1 MRPDSPNGWG
11 FARSMTIFHDEITQP
26 PVRRSR
32 AAGAALRR
40 GTRGRVPLLLL
51 AAALCLLPQAGFA
64 RVDGDTIVLGA
75 AVSLTGKYTTAG
87 NHTRK
92 GYDLAVKVI
101 NERGGVRVGERS
113 YRMEVLYYDDE
124 STPARGAQLA
134 ERLIRQD
141 GVQFMLGPYS
151 SGLTKA
157 IAPVT
162 ERYRVPMV
170 EGNGASRELFNKG
183 YRYLFAVL
191 STSEQYLQEAIN
203 LAAERA
209 RADGRDPTSLTI
221 AVATENDPFSQ
232 DVRDGVIDD
241 AARHGMRVVIDDKL
255 PRDLNDMTATLLKVK
270 ALRPDLLLVSG
281 HTKGAALLVRQ
292 ADELRASAPM
302 VAISHCESAEVT
314 DVERFGNAAEG
325 ILCTGQWAPTLTYRD
340 DVFGSA
346 ADYAALFEQEY
357 GYVPPYQAAESTAA
371 VMVWADALQRAGS
384 FDAEAVREALAAT
397 DLRTFYGNIRFDATG
412 KNIAKPM
419 VLSQIQDGEYRVVAP
434 TAWASHELRFPRP
447 GPTGSAA
454 AAAAAGRSGSRLPR
468 FGPLTVQLLLD
479 GLLVGAIFALA
490 AYGMALVWGVMNI
503 INVSQGELVIL
514 GGFLTWWLTT
524 LGIHPLF
531 GIPVAGAVLFAF
543 GWLLY
548 RTVVYRL
555 VDRDLFVSLL
565 ATFGLSILL
574 QQLMNQVFG
583 ADIRNA
589 NAELG
594 STYLLGDGVVLANIK
609 LVAFAVALAA
619 AAGLLLVLRRSRAG
633 RAIRATAQ
641 NARAARLM
649 GVRTDRVYALAF
661 ALNAAVCGIAGA
673 LVAMVWVVH
682 PFIGITYTVRSFV
695 IVVVAGL
702 GNIAP
707 VVVSGAVLG
716 DAENITGFLLGAEF
730 QTAFVFLLLV
740 AILVL
745 RSYLLARR
753 RQVLK

>member
-1 MRPDSPNGWG
+1 MYSERSVSRPVS
-11 FARSMTIFHDEITQP
+11 ALL
-26 PVRRSR
+26 
-32 AAGAALRR
+32 GAALLLLPAL
-40 GTRGRVPLLLL
+40 GFGRVNE
-51 AAALCLLPQAGFA
+51 
-64 RVDGDTIVLGA
+64 DTIVLGA

-92 GYDLAVKVI
+92 GYDLAVKMI
-101 NERGGVRVGERS
+101 NQRGGVRVAGKD
-113 YRMEVLYYDDE
+113 YRLEVLYYDDE

-141 GVQFMLGPYS
+141 GVRFMLGPYS
-151 SGLTKA
+151 SGLTQA

-162 ERYRVPMV
+162 ERYQVPMV
-170 EGNGASRELFNKG
+170 EGNGASRQLFNKG

-209 RADGRDPTSLTI
+209 QAAGRDPASLKV

-232 DVRDGVIDD
+232 DVRDGVVDD
-241 AARHGMRVVIDDKL
+241 AARHGMEVVIDDKL
-255 PRDLNDMTATLLKVK
+255 PRDLNDMTTTLLKVK
-270 ALRPDLLLVSG
+270 ALRPDVLLVSG
-281 HTKGAALLVRQ
+281 HSKGAALLVRQ
-292 ADELRASAPM
+292 AAELRATAPI

-314 DVERFGNAAEG
+314 DAARFGDAAEG
-325 ILCTGQWAPTLTYRD
+325 ILCTGQWAPTLSYRD
-340 DVFGSA
+340 DLFGSA
-346 ADYAALFEQEY
+346 ADYATLFEREY
-357 GYVPPYQAAESTAA
+357 GYIPPYQAAESTAA

-384 FDAEAVREALAAT
+384 FETEAVREALAAT
-397 DLRTFYGNIRFDATG
+397 DMQTFYGNIRFDATG

-434 TAWASHELRFPRP
+434 TAWASHELRFPHP
-447 GPTGSAA
+447 SHGGAA
-454 AAAAAGRSGSRLPR
+454 ATATEQGAPRLLR

-524 LGIHPLF
+524 FDIHPLF
-531 GIPVAGAVLFAF
+531 GIPVSGAVLFAF

-548 RTVVYRL
+548 RSVVYRL

-594 STYLLGDGVVLANIK
+594 ATYLLGGGVVLANIK

-619 AAGLLLVLRRSRAG
+619 AAALLLFLRHSRVG
-633 RAIRATAQ
+633 RAIRATSQ

-661 ALNAAVCGIAGA
+661 ALNAAACGIAGA

-707 VVVSGAVLG
+707 VVVSGAALG
-716 DAENITGFLLGAEF
+716 DAENLTGFLLGAEF

-740 AILVL
+740 VILLL
-745 RSYLLARR
+745 RSYLLSRR
-753 RQVLK
+753 RQVLR

>member
-1 MRPDSPNGWG
+1 MHSD
-11 FARSMTIFHDEITQP
+11 RSAPRKLT
-26 PVRRSR
+26 
-32 AAGAALRR
+32 A
-40 GTRGRVPLLLL
+40 LL
-51 AAALCLLPQAGFA
+51 AAVLLVLPAVGFA
-64 RVDGDTIVLGA
+64 RVTGDTIVLGA
-75 AVSLTGKYTTAG
+75 AVSLTGRYTTAG

-92 GYDLAVKVI
+92 GYDLAVKMI
-101 NERGGVRVGERS
+101 NERGGVRVAGKA
-113 YRMEVLYYDDE
+113 YRLEILYYDDE

-141 GVQFMLGPYS
+141 GVRYMLGPYS
-151 SGLTKA
+151 SGLTQA

-162 ERYRVPMV
+162 ERYHVPMV

-203 LAAERA
+203 LAAELA
-209 RADGRDPTSLTI
+209 QAEGRDPASLKI

-232 DVRDGVIDD
+232 DVRDGVLDD
-241 AARHGMRVVIDDKL
+241 ATRYGMQVVIDDKL
-255 PRDLNDMTATLLKVK
+255 PRDLNDMTTTLLKVK

-281 HTKGAALLVRQ
+281 HSKGAALLVRQ
-292 ADELRASAPM
+292 AAELRASAPM

-314 DVERFGNAAEG
+314 DRARFGDTAEG
-325 ILCTGQWAPTLTYRD
+325 ILCTAQWAPTLTYRD
-340 DVFGSA
+340 DLFGSA
-346 ADYAALFEQEY
+346 GDYAALFEREY
-357 GYVPPYQAAESTAA
+357 GYIPPYQAAESSAA

-384 FDAEAVREALAAT
+384 FDTDAVREALAAT
-397 DLRTFYGNIRFDATG
+397 DMQTFYGNIRFDATG
-412 KNIAKPM
+412 KNVAKPM

-434 TAWASHELRFPRP
+434 TAWASHELRFPLP
-447 GPTGSAA
+447 VSAVGSATA
-454 AAAAAGRSGSRLPR
+454 SEPAGPRLLR
-468 FGPLTVQLLLD
+468 FGPLSVQLLLD

-524 LGIHPLF
+524 FDIHPLF
-531 GIPVAGAVLFAF
+531 GIPISGAVLFAF

-548 RTVVYRL
+548 RTVVHRL

-583 ADIRNA
+583 ADLRSA

-594 STYLLGDGVVLANIK
+594 ATYLLGDGVVLAHSK

-619 AAGLLLVLRRSRAG
+619 AAGLLLFLRRSRAG
-633 RAIRATAQ
+633 RAIRATSQ

-707 VVVSGAVLG
+707 VMVSGAALG
-716 DAENITGFLLGAEF
+716 DAENLTGFLLGAEY

-740 AILVL
+740 VILLL
-745 RSYLLARR
+745 RSYLLSRR
-753 RQVLK
+753 RQVLR

>member
-1 MRPDSPNGWG
+1 MHSD
-11 FARSMTIFHDEITQP
+11 RSAPRKLT
-26 PVRRSR
+26 
-32 AAGAALRR
+32 A
-40 GTRGRVPLLLL
+40 LL
-51 AAALCLLPQAGFA
+51 AAVLLVLPAVGFA
-64 RVDGDTIVLGA
+64 RVTGDTIVLGA
-75 AVSLTGKYTTAG
+75 AVSLTGRYTTAG

-92 GYDLAVKVI
+92 GYDLAVKMI
-101 NERGGVRVGERS
+101 NERGGVRVAGKD
-113 YRMEVLYYDDE
+113 YRLEILYYDDE

-141 GVQFMLGPYS
+141 GVRYMLGPYS
-151 SGLTKA
+151 SGLTQA

-162 ERYRVPMV
+162 ERYHVPMV

-203 LAAERA
+203 LAAELA
-209 RADGRDPTSLTI
+209 QAEGRDPASLKI

-232 DVRDGVIDD
+232 DVRDGVLDD
-241 AARHGMRVVIDDKL
+241 ATRYGMQVVIDDKL
-255 PRDLNDMTATLLKVK
+255 PRDLNDMTTTLLKVK

-281 HTKGAALLVRQ
+281 HSKGAALLVRQ
-292 ADELRASAPM
+292 AAELRASAPM

-314 DVERFGNAAEG
+314 DRARFGDTAEG
-325 ILCTGQWAPTLTYRD
+325 ILCTAQWAPTLTYRD
-340 DVFGSA
+340 DLFGSA
-346 ADYAALFEQEY
+346 GDYAALFEREY
-357 GYVPPYQAAESTAA
+357 GYIPPYQAAESSAA

-384 FDAEAVREALAAT
+384 FDTDAVREALAAT
-397 DLRTFYGNIRFDATG
+397 DMQTFYGNIRFDATG
-412 KNIAKPM
+412 KNVAKPM

-434 TAWASHELRFPRP
+434 TAWASHELRFPLP
-447 GPTGSAA
+447 VSAVGSATA
-454 AAAAAGRSGSRLPR
+454 SEPAGPRLLR
-468 FGPLTVQLLLD
+468 FGPLSVQLLLD

-524 LGIHPLF
+524 FDIHPLF
-531 GIPVAGAVLFAF
+531 GIPISGAVLFAF

-548 RTVVYRL
+548 RTVVHRL

-583 ADIRNA
+583 ADLRSA

-594 STYLLGDGVVLANIK
+594 ATYLLGDGVVLAHSK

-619 AAGLLLVLRRSRAG
+619 AAGLLLFLRRSRAG
-633 RAIRATAQ
+633 RAIRATSQ

-707 VVVSGAVLG
+707 VVVSGAALG
-716 DAENITGFLLGAEF
+716 DAENLTGFLLGAEY

-740 AILVL
+740 VILLL
-745 RSYLLARR
+745 RSYLLSRR
-753 RQVLK
+753 RQVLR

>member
-1 MRPDSPNGWG
+1 MP
-11 FARSMTIFHDEITQP
+11 
-26 PVRRSR
+26 RSR
-32 AAGAALRR
+32 RGLLAGVR
-40 GTRGRVPLLLL
+40 LLL
-51 AAALCLLPQAGFA
+51 ATALWVLPQAAFA

-87 NHTRK
+87 NHTRN
-92 GYDLAVKVI
+92 GYDLAVKAI
-101 NERGGVRVGERS
+101 NERGGVRVGDRG
-113 YRMEVLYYDDE
+113 YRLEVLYYDDE

-162 ERYRVPMV
+162 ERHRVPMV

-203 LAAERA
+203 LAAGRA
-209 RADGRDPTSLTI
+209 QADGRDPATLTI

-232 DVRDGVIDD
+232 DIRAGVLDD
-241 AARHGMRVVIDDKL
+241 AARHGMRVIIDDKL

-292 ADELRASAPM
+292 AAELKASAPI

-314 DVERFGNAAEG
+314 DVKRFGDAAEG

-340 DVFGSA
+340 DLFGSA
-346 ADYAALFEQEY
+346 SDYAALFEQEY

-371 VMVWADALQRAGS
+371 VMVWADALQRAGT
-384 FDAEAVREALAAT
+384 FDIETVRAALAAT

-434 TAWASHELRFPRP
+434 TAWASHELRFPRS

-454 AAAAAGRSGSRLPR
+454 AAAAGSGSRLPR

-503 INVSQGELVIL
+503 INVAQGELVIL

-531 GIPVAGAVLFAF
+531 GIPAAGAALFAF

-548 RTVVYRL
+548 RTVVQRL

-633 RAIRATAQ
+633 RAIRATSQ

-707 VVVSGAVLG
+707 VIISGAALG
-716 DAENITGFLLGAEF
+716 DAENVTGFLLGAEF
-730 QTAFVFLLLV
+730 QTAFVFLMLV
-740 AILVL
+740 AILLL
-745 RSYLLARR
+745 RSFILGRR
-753 RQVLK
+753 RQVLR

>member
-1 MRPDSPNGWG
+1 MR
-11 FARSMTIFHDEITQP
+11 AERS
-26 PVRRSR
+26 
-32 AAGAALRR
+32 
-40 GTRGRVPLLLL
+40 VPRIATALL
-51 AAALCLLPQAGFA
+51 AAALMLLPALGFG
-64 RVDGDTIVLGA
+64 RVNEDTIVLGA

-92 GYDLAVKVI
+92 GYDLAVKMI
-101 NERGGVRVGERS
+101 NERGGVRVAGKD
-113 YRMEVLYYDDE
+113 YRLEVLYYDDE

-141 GVQFMLGPYS
+141 GVRFMLGPYS
-151 SGLTKA
+151 SGLTQA

-162 ERYRVPMV
+162 ERYQVPMV
-170 EGNGASRELFNKG
+170 EGNGASRQLFNKG

-209 RADGRDPTSLTI
+209 QAEGRDPASLKI

-241 AARHGMRVVIDDKL
+241 AARYGMEVVIDDKL
-255 PRDLNDMTATLLKVK
+255 PRDLNDMTTTLLKVK
-270 ALRPDLLLVSG
+270 ALRPDVLLVSG
-281 HTKGAALLVRQ
+281 HSKGAALLVRQ
-292 ADELRASAPM
+292 AAELRASAPI

-314 DVERFGNAAEG
+314 DAVRFGDAAEG
-325 ILCTGQWAPTLTYRD
+325 ILCTGQWAPTLSYRD
-340 DVFGSA
+340 DLFGSA
-346 ADYAALFEQEY
+346 ADYATLFEQEY
-357 GYVPPYQAAESTAA
+357 GYIPPYQAAESTAA

-384 FDAEAVREALAAT
+384 FETEAVREALAAT
-397 DLRTFYGNIRFDATG
+397 DMQTFYGNIRFDATG

-419 VLSQIQDGEYRVVAP
+419 VLSQIQNGEYRVVAP
-434 TAWASHELRFPRP
+434 TAWASHQLRFPRP
-447 GPTGSAA
+447 DSAGHPA
-454 AAAAAGRSGSRLPR
+454 TATEQTAPRMLR

-524 LGIHPLF
+524 FDIHPLF
-531 GIPVAGAVLFAF
+531 GIPISGAVLFAF

-548 RTVVYRL
+548 RSVVYRL

-594 STYLLGDGVVLANIK
+594 ATYLLGDGVVLANIK

-619 AAGLLLVLRRSRAG
+619 AAALLLFLRHSRVG
-633 RAIRATAQ
+633 RAIRATSQ

-661 ALNAAVCGIAGA
+661 ALNAAACGIAGA

-707 VVVSGAVLG
+707 VVVSGAALG
-716 DAENITGFLLGAEF
+716 DAENLTGFLLGAEF

-740 AILVL
+740 VILLL
-745 RSYLLARR
+745 RSYLLSRR
-753 RQVLK
+753 RQVLR

>member
-1 MRPDSPNGWG
+1 MHSD
-11 FARSMTIFHDEITQP
+11 RSAPRKLT
-26 PVRRSR
+26 
-32 AAGAALRR
+32 A
-40 GTRGRVPLLLL
+40 LL
-51 AAALCLLPQAGFA
+51 AAVLLVLPAVGFA
-64 RVDGDTIVLGA
+64 RVTGDTIVLGA
-75 AVSLTGKYTTAG
+75 AVSLTGRYTTAG

-92 GYDLAVKVI
+92 GYDLAVKMI
-101 NERGGVRVGERS
+101 NERGGVRVAGKD
-113 YRMEVLYYDDE
+113 YRLEILYYDDE

-141 GVQFMLGPYS
+141 GVRYMLGPYS
-151 SGLTKA
+151 SGLTQA

-162 ERYRVPMV
+162 ERYHVPMV

-203 LAAERA
+203 LAAELA
-209 RADGRDPTSLTI
+209 QAEGRDPASLKI

-232 DVRDGVIDD
+232 DVRDGVLDD
-241 AARHGMRVVIDDKL
+241 ATRYGMQVVIDDKL
-255 PRDLNDMTATLLKVK
+255 PRDLNDMTTTLLKVK

-281 HTKGAALLVRQ
+281 HSKGAALLVRQ
-292 ADELRASAPM
+292 AAELRASAPM

-314 DVERFGNAAEG
+314 DRARFGDTAEG
-325 ILCTGQWAPTLTYRD
+325 ILCTAQWAPTLTYRD
-340 DVFGSA
+340 DLFGSA
-346 ADYAALFEQEY
+346 GDYAALFEREY
-357 GYVPPYQAAESTAA
+357 GYIPPYQAAESSAA
-371 VMVWADALQRAGS
+371 VMVWADALRRAGS
-384 FDAEAVREALAAT
+384 FDTDAVREALAAT
-397 DLRTFYGNIRFDATG
+397 DMQTFYGNIRFDATG
-412 KNIAKPM
+412 KNVAKPM

-434 TAWASHELRFPRP
+434 TAWASHELRFPLP
-447 GPTGSAA
+447 VSAVGSATA
-454 AAAAAGRSGSRLPR
+454 SEPAGPRLLR
-468 FGPLTVQLLLD
+468 FGPLSVQLLLD

-524 LGIHPLF
+524 FDIHPLF
-531 GIPVAGAVLFAF
+531 GIPISGAVLFAF

-548 RTVVYRL
+548 RTVVHRL

-583 ADIRNA
+583 ADLRSA

-594 STYLLGDGVVLANIK
+594 ATYLLGDGVVLAHSK

-619 AAGLLLVLRRSRAG
+619 AAGLLLFLRRSRAG
-633 RAIRATAQ
+633 RAIRATSQ

-695 IVVVAGL
+695 IVVIAGL

-707 VVVSGAVLG
+707 VVVSGAALG
-716 DAENITGFLLGAEF
+716 DAENLTGFLLGAEY

-740 AILVL
+740 VILLL
-745 RSYLLARR
+745 RSYLLSRR
-753 RQVLK
+753 RQVLR

>member
-1 MRPDSPNGWG
+1 MHSD
-11 FARSMTIFHDEITQP
+11 RSAPRKLT
-26 PVRRSR
+26 
-32 AAGAALRR
+32 A
-40 GTRGRVPLLLL
+40 LL
-51 AAALCLLPQAGFA
+51 AAVLLVLPAVGFA
-64 RVDGDTIVLGA
+64 RVTGDTIVLGA
-75 AVSLTGKYTTAG
+75 AVSLTGRYTTAG

-92 GYDLAVKVI
+92 GYDLAVKMI
-101 NERGGVRVGERS
+101 NERGGVRVAGKD
-113 YRMEVLYYDDE
+113 YRLEILYYDDE

-141 GVQFMLGPYS
+141 GVRYMLGPYS
-151 SGLTKA
+151 SGLTQA

-162 ERYRVPMV
+162 ERYHVPMV

-203 LAAERA
+203 LAAELA
-209 RADGRDPTSLTI
+209 QAEGRDPASLKI

-232 DVRDGVIDD
+232 DVRDGVLDD
-241 AARHGMRVVIDDKL
+241 ATRYGMQVVIDDKL
-255 PRDLNDMTATLLKVK
+255 PRDLNDMTTTLLKVK

-281 HTKGAALLVRQ
+281 HSKGAALLVRQ
-292 ADELRASAPM
+292 AAELRASAPM

-314 DVERFGNAAEG
+314 DRARFGDTAEG
-325 ILCTGQWAPTLTYRD
+325 ILCTAQWAPTLTYRD
-340 DVFGSA
+340 DLFGSA
-346 ADYAALFEQEY
+346 GDYAALFEREY
-357 GYVPPYQAAESTAA
+357 GYIPPYQAAESSAA

-384 FDAEAVREALAAT
+384 FDTDAVREALAAT
-397 DLRTFYGNIRFDATG
+397 DMQTFYGNIRFDATG
-412 KNIAKPM
+412 KNVAKPM

-434 TAWASHELRFPRP
+434 TAWASHELRFPLP
-447 GPTGSAA
+447 VSAVGSATA
-454 AAAAAGRSGSRLPR
+454 REPAGPRLLR
-468 FGPLTVQLLLD
+468 FGPLSVQLLLD

-524 LGIHPLF
+524 FDIHPLF
-531 GIPVAGAVLFAF
+531 GIPISGAVLFAF

-548 RTVVYRL
+548 RTVVHRL

-583 ADIRNA
+583 ADLRSA

-594 STYLLGDGVVLANIK
+594 ATYLLGDGVVLAHSK

-619 AAGLLLVLRRSRAG
+619 AAGLLLFLRRSRAG
-633 RAIRATAQ
+633 RAIRATSQ

-707 VVVSGAVLG
+707 VMVSGAALG
-716 DAENITGFLLGAEF
+716 DAENLTGFLLGAEY

-740 AILVL
+740 VILLL
-745 RSYLLARR
+745 RSYLLSRR
-753 RQVLK
+753 RQVLR

>member
-1 MRPDSPNGWG
+1 MHSERD
-11 FARSMTIFHDEITQP
+11 
-26 PVRRSR
+26 
-32 AAGAALRR
+32 
-40 GTRGRVPLLLL
+40 VPRIAPALL
-51 AAALCLLPQAGFA
+51 AAALMLLPTLGFG
-64 RVDGDTIVLGA
+64 RVNEDTIVLGA

-92 GYDLAVKVI
+92 GYDLAVKMI
-101 NERGGVRVGERS
+101 NERGGVRVAGKD
-113 YRMEVLYYDDE
+113 YRLEVLYYDDE

-141 GVQFMLGPYS
+141 GVRFMLGPYS
-151 SGLTKA
+151 SGLTQA

-162 ERYRVPMV
+162 ERYQVPMV
-170 EGNGASRELFNKG
+170 EGNGASRQLFNKG

-209 RADGRDPTSLTI
+209 QAAGRDPASLKV

-232 DVRDGVIDD
+232 DVRDGVVDD
-241 AARHGMRVVIDDKL
+241 AARHGMEVVIDDKL
-255 PRDLNDMTATLLKVK
+255 PRDLNDMTTTLLKVK
-270 ALRPDLLLVSG
+270 ALRPDVLLVSG
-281 HTKGAALLVRQ
+281 HSKGAALLVRQ
-292 ADELRASAPM
+292 AAELRATAPI

-314 DVERFGNAAEG
+314 DAARFGDAAEG
-325 ILCTGQWAPTLTYRD
+325 ILCTGQWAPTLSYRD
-340 DVFGSA
+340 DLFGSA
-346 ADYAALFEQEY
+346 ADYATLFEREY

-384 FDAEAVREALAAT
+384 FETEAVREALAAT
-397 DLRTFYGNIRFDATG
+397 DMQTFYGNIRFDATG

-434 TAWASHELRFPRP
+434 TAWASHELRFPHP
-447 GPTGSAA
+447 SHGGAA
-454 AAAAAGRSGSRLPR
+454 ATATEQGAPRLLR

-524 LGIHPLF
+524 FDIHPLF
-531 GIPVAGAVLFAF
+531 GIPVSGAVLFAF

-548 RTVVYRL
+548 RSVVYRL

-594 STYLLGDGVVLANIK
+594 ATYLLGGGVVLANIK

-619 AAGLLLVLRRSRAG
+619 AAALLLFLRHSRVG
-633 RAIRATAQ
+633 RAIRATSQ

-661 ALNAAVCGIAGA
+661 ALNSAACGIAGA

-695 IVVVAGL
+695 IVVLAGL

-707 VVVSGAVLG
+707 VVVSGAALG
-716 DAENITGFLLGAEF
+716 DAENLTGFLLGAEF

-740 AILVL
+740 VILLL
-745 RSYLLARR
+745 RSYLLSRR
-753 RQVLK
+753 RQVLR

>member
-1 MRPDSPNGWG
+1 MYLE
-11 FARSMTIFHDEITQP
+11 RSVP
-26 PVRRSR
+26 RSV
-32 AAGAALRR
+32 AA
-40 GTRGRVPLLLL
+40 LL
-51 AAALCLLPQAGFA
+51 AAALVLLLPALGFA
-64 RVDGDTIVLGA
+64 RVSEDTIVLGA

-92 GYDLAVKVI
+92 GYDLAVKMI
-101 NERGGVRVGERS
+101 NARGGVRVAGKD
-113 YRMEVLYYDDE
+113 YRLEILYYDDE

-141 GVQFMLGPYS
+141 GVRFMLGPYS
-151 SGLTKA
+151 SGLTQA

-162 ERYRVPMV
+162 ERYQVPMV

-209 RADGRDPTSLTI
+209 QGEGRDPASLKI

-232 DVRDGVIDD
+232 DVRDGVVDD
-241 AARHGMRVVIDDKL
+241 AARYGMEVVIDDKL
-255 PRDLNDMTATLLKVK
+255 PRELNDMTTTLLKVK
-270 ALRPDLLLVSG
+270 ALRPDVLLVSG
-281 HTKGAALLVRQ
+281 HSKGAALLVRQ
-292 ADELRASAPM
+292 AAELRASAPI

-314 DVERFGNAAEG
+314 DAARFGDAAEG
-325 ILCTGQWAPTLTYRD
+325 ILCTGQWAPTLSYRD
-340 DVFGSA
+340 DLFGSA
-346 ADYAALFEQEY
+346 ADYATLFEREY
-357 GYVPPYQAAESTAA
+357 GYIPPYQAAESTAA

-384 FDAEAVREALAAT
+384 FDTDAVREALAAT
-397 DLRTFYGNIRFDATG
+397 DMQTFYGNIRFDATG

-447 GPTGSAA
+447 SPATGAATATEPTGP
-454 AAAAAGRSGSRLPR
+454 RLLR

-524 LGIHPLF
+524 FGIHPLF
-531 GIPVAGAVLFAF
+531 GIPIAGAVLFGF

-583 ADIRNA
+583 ADLRSA

-594 STYLLGDGVVLANIK
+594 ATYLMGDGVVLANSK

-619 AAGLLLVLRRSRAG
+619 AVGLLLFLRRSRSG
-633 RAIRATAQ
+633 RAIRATSQ

-661 ALNAAVCGIAGA
+661 ALNAAACGIAGA

-707 VVVSGAVLG
+707 VVVSGAALG
-716 DAENITGFLLGAEF
+716 DAENLTGFLLGAEF

-740 AILVL
+740 VILLL
-745 RSYLLARR
+745 RSYLLSRR
-753 RQVLK
+753 RQVLR

>member
-1 MRPDSPNGWG
+1 MYSERSVTRPVS
-11 FARSMTIFHDEITQP
+11 ALL
-26 PVRRSR
+26 
-32 AAGAALRR
+32 GAALLLLPAL
-40 GTRGRVPLLLL
+40 GFGRVNE
-51 AAALCLLPQAGFA
+51 
-64 RVDGDTIVLGA
+64 DTVVLGA

-92 GYDLAVKVI
+92 GYDLAVKMI
-101 NERGGVRVGERS
+101 NERGGVRVAGRD
-113 YRMEVLYYDDE
+113 YRLEVLYYDDE

-141 GVQFMLGPYS
+141 GVRFMLGPYS
-151 SGLTKA
+151 SGLTQA

-162 ERYRVPMV
+162 ERYQVPMV
-170 EGNGASRELFNKG
+170 EGNGASRQLFNKG

-209 RADGRDPTSLTI
+209 QAAGRDPASLKI

-232 DVRDGVIDD
+232 DVRDGVVDD
-241 AARHGMRVVIDDKL
+241 AARHGMEVVIDDKL
-255 PRDLNDMTATLLKVK
+255 PRDLNDMTTTLLKVK
-270 ALRPDLLLVSG
+270 ALRPDVLLVSG
-281 HTKGAALLVRQ
+281 HSKGAALLVRQ
-292 ADELRASAPM
+292 AAELRASAPI

-314 DVERFGNAAEG
+314 DAARFGDAAEG
-325 ILCTGQWAPTLTYRD
+325 ILCTGQWAPTLSYRD
-340 DVFGSA
+340 DLFGSA
-346 ADYAALFEQEY
+346 ADYATLFEREY

-384 FDAEAVREALAAT
+384 FETEAVREALAAT
-397 DLRTFYGNIRFDATG
+397 DMQTFYGNIRFDATG

-447 GPTGSAA
+447 SPGGTAA
-454 AAAAAGRSGSRLPR
+454 TAVGQTAPRMLR

-524 LGIHPLF
+524 FDIHPLF
-531 GIPVAGAVLFAF
+531 GIPISGAVLFAF

-548 RTVVYRL
+548 RSVVYRL

-583 ADIRNA
+583 ADLRNA
-589 NAELG
+589 NADLG
-594 STYLLGDGVVLANIK
+594 ATYLLGDGVVLANIK

-619 AAGLLLVLRRSRAG
+619 AAALLLFLRHSRLG
-633 RAIRATAQ
+633 RAIRATSQ

-661 ALNAAVCGIAGA
+661 ALNGAACGIAGA

-707 VVVSGAVLG
+707 VVVSGAALG
-716 DAENITGFLLGAEF
+716 DAENLTGFLLGAEF

-740 AILVL
+740 VILLL
-745 RSYLLARR
+745 RSYLLSRR
-753 RQVLK
+753 RQVLR

>member
-1 MRPDSPNGWG
+1 MHSD
-11 FARSMTIFHDEITQP
+11 RSAPRKLT
-26 PVRRSR
+26 
-32 AAGAALRR
+32 A
-40 GTRGRVPLLLL
+40 LL
-51 AAALCLLPQAGFA
+51 AAVLLVLPAVGFA
-64 RVDGDTIVLGA
+64 RVTGDTIVLGA
-75 AVSLTGKYTTAG
+75 AVSLTGRYTTAG

-92 GYDLAVKVI
+92 GYDLAVKMI
-101 NERGGVRVGERS
+101 NERGGVRVAGKD
-113 YRMEVLYYDDE
+113 YRLEILYYDDE

-141 GVQFMLGPYS
+141 GVRYMLGPYS
-151 SGLTKA
+151 SGLTQA

-162 ERYRVPMV
+162 ERYHVPMV

-203 LAAERA
+203 LAAELA
-209 RADGRDPTSLTI
+209 QAEGRDPASLKI

-232 DVRDGVIDD
+232 DVRDGVLDD
-241 AARHGMRVVIDDKL
+241 ATRYGMQVVIDDKL
-255 PRDLNDMTATLLKVK
+255 PRDLNDMTTTLLKVK

-281 HTKGAALLVRQ
+281 HSKGAALLVRQ
-292 ADELRASAPM
+292 AAELRASAPM

-314 DVERFGNAAEG
+314 DRARFGDTAEG
-325 ILCTGQWAPTLTYRD
+325 ILCTAQWAPTLTYRD
-340 DVFGSA
+340 DLFGSA
-346 ADYAALFEQEY
+346 GDYAALFEREY
-357 GYVPPYQAAESTAA
+357 GYIPPYQAAESSAA

-384 FDAEAVREALAAT
+384 FDTDAVREALAAT
-397 DLRTFYGNIRFDATG
+397 DMQTFYGNIRFDATG
-412 KNIAKPM
+412 KNVAKPM

-434 TAWASHELRFPRP
+434 TAWASHELRFPLP
-447 GPTGSAA
+447 VSAVGSATA
-454 AAAAAGRSGSRLPR
+454 TEPAGPRLLR
-468 FGPLTVQLLLD
+468 FGPLSVQLLLD

-524 LGIHPLF
+524 FDIHPLF
-531 GIPVAGAVLFAF
+531 GIPISGAVLFAF

-548 RTVVYRL
+548 RTVVHRL

-583 ADIRNA
+583 ADLRSA

-594 STYLLGDGVVLANIK
+594 ATYLLGDGVVLAHSK

-619 AAGLLLVLRRSRAG
+619 AAGLLLFLRRSRAG
-633 RAIRATAQ
+633 RAIRATSQ

-707 VVVSGAVLG
+707 VMVSGAALG
-716 DAENITGFLLGAEF
+716 DAENLTGFLLGAEY

-740 AILVL
+740 VILLL
-745 RSYLLARR
+745 RSYLLSRR
-753 RQVLK
+753 RQVLR

>member
-1 MRPDSPNGWG
+1 
-11 FARSMTIFHDEITQP
+11 MTTPHFDV
-26 PVRRSR
+26 VRTGLSR
-32 AAGAALRR
+32 LRRRGAAGA
-40 GTRGRVPLLLL
+40 RVLLL
-51 AAALCLLPQAGFA
+51 AAALWLLPATVFA

-87 NHTRK
+87 NHTRN

-101 NERGGVRVGERS
+101 NERGGVRVGDRS
-113 YRMEVLYYDDE
+113 YRLQVLYYDDE

-151 SGLTKA
+151 SGLTQA

-162 ERYRVPMV
+162 ERYQVPMV
-170 EGNGASRELFNKG
+170 EGNGASRALFNKG

-209 RADGRDPTSLTI
+209 QADGRDPASLTI

-232 DVRDGVIDD
+232 DIRDGVIDD
-241 AARHGMRVVIDDKL
+241 AARHGMQVVVDDKL

-292 ADELRASAPM
+292 AAELKASAPI
-302 VAISHCESAEVT
+302 VAITHCESAEVT
-314 DVERFGNAAEG
+314 DAARFGNGAEG
-325 ILCTGQWAPTLTYRD
+325 ILCSGQWAPTLTYRD
-340 DVFGSA
+340 HLFGSA
-346 ADYAALFEQEY
+346 SDYAALFEREY
-357 GYVPPYQAAESTAA
+357 GYEPPYQAAESTAA

-384 FDAEAVREALAAT
+384 FDTETVRDALAAT
-397 DLRTFYGNIRFDATG
+397 DMHTFYGNIRFDATG

-419 VLSQIQDGEYRVVAP
+419 VLRQIQDGEYRVVAP

-447 GPTGSAA
+447 ASGRSAA
-454 AAAAAGRSGSRLPR
+454 ASGPGGPGGPGVLR
-468 FGPLTVQLLLD
+468 FGPLTAQLLLD

-503 INVSQGELVIL
+503 INVAQGELVIL
-514 GGFLTWWLTT
+514 GGFLTWWLAT

-531 GIPVAGAVLFAF
+531 GIPAAGAVLFAF

-589 NAELG
+589 NAGLG
-594 STYLLGDGVVLANIK
+594 VTYLLGDGVVLANIK

-707 VVVSGAVLG
+707 VVISGAALG

-740 AILVL
+740 VILLL
-745 RSYLLARR
+745 RSYILGRR
-753 RQVLK
+753 RQVLR

>member
-1 MRPDSPNGWG
+1 VTNL
-11 FARSMTIFHDEITQP
+11 RSDG
-26 PVRRSR
+26 RRGGGVSR
-32 AAGAALRR
+32 AL
-40 GTRGRVPLLLL
+40 VLLL
-51 AAALCLLPQAGFA
+51 ATGLWLLPAAAFA

-87 NHTRK
+87 HHTRN
-92 GYDLAVKVI
+92 GYDLAIKAI
-101 NERGGVRVGERS
+101 NERGGVPVGDRS
-113 YRMEVLYYDDE
+113 YRLEVLYYDDE

-151 SGLTKA
+151 SGLTQA

-162 ERYRVPMV
+162 ERYQVPMV
-170 EGNGASRELFNKG
+170 EGNGASRALFNKG

-191 STSEQYLQEAIN
+191 TTSEQYLQEAIN

-209 RADGRDPTSLTI
+209 QADGRDPDSLTV

-232 DVRDGVIDD
+232 DIRAGVIDD
-241 AARHGMRVVIDDKL
+241 AARLGVQVVIDDKL
-255 PRDLNDMTATLLKVK
+255 PRDLNDMTTTLLKVK

-292 ADELRASAPM
+292 AEELKASAPI
-302 VAISHCESAEVT
+302 VAITHCESAEVT
-314 DVERFGNAAEG
+314 DVARFGNAAEG
-325 ILCTGQWAPTLTYRD
+325 ILCSGQWAPTLTYRD
-340 DVFGSA
+340 DLFGSA
-346 ADYAALFEQEY
+346 ADYAARFEQEY
-357 GYVPPYQAAESTAA
+357 GYEPPYQAAESTAA

-384 FDAEAVREALAAT
+384 FDIESVRDALAAT
-397 DLRTFYGNIRFDATG
+397 DMQTFYGNIRFDATG

-419 VLSQIQDGEYRVVAP
+419 VLRQIQDGEYRVVAP

-447 GPTGSAA
+447 APAGGATDGTGTP
-454 AAAAAGRSGSRLPR
+454 RLLR

-503 INVSQGELVIL
+503 INVAQGELVIL

-531 GIPVAGAVLFAF
+531 GVPVAGAALFAF

-548 RTVVYRL
+548 RAVVYRL

-589 NAELG
+589 NAGLG

-633 RAIRATAQ
+633 RAIRATSQ

-707 VVVSGAVLG
+707 VVVSGAALG

-740 AILVL
+740 VILLL
-745 RSYLLARR
+745 RSYLLSRR
-753 RQVLK
+753 RQVLR

>member
-1 MRPDSPNGWG
+1 MHSD
-11 FARSMTIFHDEITQP
+11 RSAPRKLT
-26 PVRRSR
+26 
-32 AAGAALRR
+32 A
-40 GTRGRVPLLLL
+40 LL
-51 AAALCLLPQAGFA
+51 AAVLLVLPAVGFA
-64 RVDGDTIVLGA
+64 RVTGDTIVLGA
-75 AVSLTGKYTTAG
+75 AVSLTGRYTTAG

-92 GYDLAVKVI
+92 GYDLAVKMI
-101 NERGGVRVGERS
+101 NERGGVRVAGKD
-113 YRMEVLYYDDE
+113 YRLKILYYDDE

-141 GVQFMLGPYS
+141 GVRYMLGPYS
-151 SGLTKA
+151 SGLTQA

-162 ERYRVPMV
+162 ERYHVPMV

-203 LAAERA
+203 LAAELA
-209 RADGRDPTSLTI
+209 QAEGRDPASLKI

-232 DVRDGVIDD
+232 DVRDGVLDD
-241 AARHGMRVVIDDKL
+241 ATRYGMQVVIDDKL
-255 PRDLNDMTATLLKVK
+255 PRDLNDMTTTLLKVK

-281 HTKGAALLVRQ
+281 HSKGAALLVRQ
-292 ADELRASAPM
+292 AAELRASAPM

-314 DVERFGNAAEG
+314 DRARFGDTAEG
-325 ILCTGQWAPTLTYRD
+325 ILCTAQWAPTLTYRD
-340 DVFGSA
+340 DLFGSA
-346 ADYAALFEQEY
+346 GDYAALFEREY
-357 GYVPPYQAAESTAA
+357 GYIPPYQAAESSAA

-384 FDAEAVREALAAT
+384 FDTDAVREALAAT
-397 DLRTFYGNIRFDATG
+397 DMQTFYGNIRFDATG
-412 KNIAKPM
+412 KNVAKPM

-434 TAWASHELRFPRP
+434 TAWASHELRFPLP
-447 GPTGSAA
+447 VSAVGSATA
-454 AAAAAGRSGSRLPR
+454 SEPAGPRLLR
-468 FGPLTVQLLLD
+468 FGPLSVQLLLD

-524 LGIHPLF
+524 FDIHPLF
-531 GIPVAGAVLFAF
+531 GIPISGAVLFAF

-548 RTVVYRL
+548 RTVVHRL

-583 ADIRNA
+583 ADLRSA

-594 STYLLGDGVVLANIK
+594 ATYLLGDGVVLAHSK

-619 AAGLLLVLRRSRAG
+619 AAGLLLFLRRSRAG
-633 RAIRATAQ
+633 RAIRATSQ

-707 VVVSGAVLG
+707 VMVSGAALG
-716 DAENITGFLLGAEF
+716 DAENLTGFLLGAEY

-740 AILVL
+740 VILLL
-745 RSYLLARR
+745 RSYLLSRR
-753 RQVLK
+753 RQVLR

>member
-1 MRPDSPNGWG
+1 
-11 FARSMTIFHDEITQP
+11 MTIFRHEITQR
-26 PVRRSR
+26 PVRRWH
-32 AAGAALRR
+32 G
-40 GTRGRVPLLLL
+40 GTHARVPLLLL
-51 AAALCLLPQAGFA
+51 AVALCLVPKAALA

-87 NHTRK
+87 NHTRN

-101 NERGGVRVGERS
+101 NDRGGVRVGDRG
-113 YRMEVLYYDDE
+113 YRLEVLYYDDE

-141 GVQFMLGPYS
+141 GVRFMLGPYS
-151 SGLTKA
+151 SGLTQA

-162 ERYRVPMV
+162 ERYQVPMV
-170 EGNGASRELFNKG
+170 EGNGASRALFNKG

-209 RADGRDPTSLTI
+209 QADGRDPASLTI

-232 DVRDGVIDD
+232 DIRAGVIDD
-241 AARHGMRVVIDDKL
+241 AARHGMQVVIDDKL
-255 PRDLNDMTATLLKVK
+255 PRDLNDMTTTLLKAK

-292 ADELRASAPM
+292 AGELKASAPI
-302 VAISHCESAEVT
+302 VAITHCESAEVT
-314 DVERFGNAAEG
+314 DAARFGNAADG
-325 ILCTGQWAPTLTYRD
+325 ILCSGQWAPTLTYRD
-340 DVFGSA
+340 DLFGSA
-346 ADYAALFEQEY
+346 SDYAALFEQEY

-384 FDAEAVREALAAT
+384 FDTGTVRDALAAT
-397 DLRTFYGNIRFDATG
+397 DMQTFYGNVRFDATG

-419 VLSQIQDGEYRVVAP
+419 VLRQIQDGEYRVVAP

-447 GPTGSAA
+447 DPAGAA
-454 AAAAAGRSGSRLPR
+454 TAATAAGTGGPRLLR

-531 GIPVAGAVLFAF
+531 GIPLAGAVLFAF

-548 RTVVYRL
+548 RTVIHRL

-589 NAELG
+589 NAGLG

-619 AAGLLLVLRRSRAG
+619 AAGLLLVLRGSRAG
-633 RAIRATAQ
+633 RAIRATSQ

-661 ALNAAVCGIAGA
+661 ALNAAVCGVAGA

-707 VVVSGAVLG
+707 VVISGAALG

-740 AILVL
+740 VILLL
-745 RSYLLARR
+745 RSYLLSRR
-753 RQVLK
+753 RQVLR

>member
-1 MRPDSPNGWG
+1 MYLE
-11 FARSMTIFHDEITQP
+11 RSVP
-26 PVRRSR
+26 RSV
-32 AAGAALRR
+32 AA
-40 GTRGRVPLLLL
+40 LL
-51 AAALCLLPQAGFA
+51 AAALLLLLLPVLGFA
-64 RVDGDTIVLGA
+64 RVSGDTIVLGA

-92 GYDLAVKVI
+92 GYDLAVKMI
-101 NERGGVRVGERS
+101 NERGGVRVAGKD
-113 YRMEVLYYDDE
+113 YRLEVLYYDDE

-141 GVQFMLGPYS
+141 GVRFMLGPYS
-151 SGLTKA
+151 SGLTQA

-162 ERYRVPMV
+162 ERYQVPMV
-170 EGNGASRELFNKG
+170 EGNGASRQLFNKG

-209 RADGRDPTSLTI
+209 QAEGRDPASLRI

-232 DVRDGVIDD
+232 DVRDGVVDD
-241 AARHGMRVVIDDKL
+241 AARYGMEVVIDDKL
-255 PRDLNDMTATLLKVK
+255 PRDLNDMTTTLLKVK

-281 HTKGAALLVRQ
+281 HSKGAALLVRQ
-292 ADELRASAPM
+292 AAELRASAPI

-314 DVERFGNAAEG
+314 DAARFGAAAEG
-325 ILCTGQWAPTLTYRD
+325 ILCTGQWAPTLSYRD
-340 DVFGSA
+340 DLFGSA
-346 ADYAALFEQEY
+346 ADYATLFEREY
-357 GYVPPYQAAESTAA
+357 GYIPPYQAAESTAA

-384 FDAEAVREALAAT
+384 FETDAVREALAAT
-397 DLRTFYGNIRFDATG
+397 DMQTFYGNIRFDATG

-434 TAWASHELRFPRP
+434 TAWASHELRFPRH
-447 GPTGSAA
+447 GSAVHPATA
-454 AAAAAGRSGSRLPR
+454 AEQTGPRLRR

-503 INVSQGELVIL
+503 INVAQGELVIL

-524 LGIHPLF
+524 FDIHPLF
-531 GIPVAGAVLFAF
+531 GIPISGVVLFAF

-548 RTVVYRL
+548 RSVVYRL

-583 ADIRNA
+583 ADLRNA
-589 NAELG
+589 HADLG
-594 STYLLGDGVVLANIK
+594 ATYLLGDGVVLANIK

-619 AAGLLLVLRRSRAG
+619 AAALLLFLRHSRVG
-633 RAIRATAQ
+633 RAIRATSQ

-661 ALNAAVCGIAGA
+661 ALNGAACGVAGA

-702 GNIAP
+702 GNVAP
-707 VVVSGAVLG
+707 VVVSGAALG
-716 DAENITGFLLGAEF
+716 DAENLTGFLLGAEF

-740 AILVL
+740 VILLL
-745 RSYLLARR
+745 RSYLLSRR
-753 RQVLK
+753 RQVLR

>member
-1 MRPDSPNGWG
+1 
-11 FARSMTIFHDEITQP
+11 MTIFHHEITRP
-26 PVRRSR
+26 PVRRSP
-32 AAGAALRR
+32 AADAALRR
-40 GTRGRVPLLLL
+40 ATRGRLPVPLL
-51 AAALCLLPQAGFA
+51 AAALCLVAQAGYA

-101 NERGGVRVGERS
+101 NERGGVRVGDRG
-113 YRMEVLYYDDE
+113 YRLEILYYDDE

-209 RADGRDPTSLTI
+209 RAAGRDPASLTI

-232 DVRDGVIDD
+232 DIRDGVIDD
-241 AARHGMRVVIDDKL
+241 AARHGMQVVIDDKL

-292 ADELRASAPM
+292 AAELKASAPM

-314 DVERFGNAAEG
+314 DAARFGDAAEG

-340 DVFGSA
+340 DLFGSA
-346 ADYAALFEQEY
+346 AEYAALFEQEY

-384 FDAEAVREALAAT
+384 FDTEAVREALAAT
-397 DLRTFYGNIRFDATG
+397 DLRTFYGNIRFDVTG

-447 GPTGSAA
+447 WPAGSAA
-454 AAAAAGRSGSRLPR
+454 AAASGRSGSRLPR

-503 INVSQGELVIL
+503 INVAQGELVIL
-514 GGFLTWWLTT
+514 GGFLTWWMTT

-548 RTVVYRL
+548 RTVVHRL

-589 NAELG
+589 NAGLG

-619 AAGLLLVLRRSRAG
+619 AAGLLVVLRRSRAG

-707 VVVSGAVLG
+707 VLISGAALG
-716 DAENITGFLLGAEF
+716 DAENVTGFLLGAEF
-730 QTAFVFLLLV
+730 QTAFVFLVLV
-740 AILVL
+740 AILLL

>member
-1 MRPDSPNGWG
+1 MYLE
-11 FARSMTIFHDEITQP
+11 RSVP
-26 PVRRSR
+26 RSV
-32 AAGAALRR
+32 AA
-40 GTRGRVPLLLL
+40 LL
-51 AAALCLLPQAGFA
+51 AAALVLLLPVVGFA
-64 RVDGDTIVLGA
+64 RVSEDTIVLGA

-92 GYDLAVKVI
+92 GYDLAVKMI
-101 NERGGVRVGERS
+101 NERGGVRVAGKD
-113 YRMEVLYYDDE
+113 YRLEILYYDDE

-141 GVQFMLGPYS
+141 GVRFMLGPYS
-151 SGLTKA
+151 SGLTQA

-162 ERYRVPMV
+162 ERYQVPMV

-209 RADGRDPTSLTI
+209 QAEGRDPASLKI

-232 DVRDGVIDD
+232 DVRDGVVDD
-241 AARHGMRVVIDDKL
+241 AARYGMEVVIDDKL
-255 PRDLNDMTATLLKVK
+255 PRELNDMTTTLLKVK
-270 ALRPDLLLVSG
+270 ALRPDVLLVSG
-281 HTKGAALLVRQ
+281 HSKGAALLVRQ
-292 ADELRASAPM
+292 AAELRASAPI

-314 DVERFGNAAEG
+314 DAARFGDAAEG
-325 ILCTGQWAPTLTYRD
+325 ILCTAQWAPTLSYRD
-340 DVFGSA
+340 DLFGSA
-346 ADYAALFEQEY
+346 ADYATLFEREY
-357 GYVPPYQAAESTAA
+357 GYIPPYQAAESTAA

-384 FDAEAVREALAAT
+384 FDTDAVRAALAAT
-397 DLRTFYGNIRFDATG
+397 DMQTFYGNIRFDATG

-434 TAWASHELRFPRP
+434 TAWASHELQFP
-447 GPTGSAA
+447 GPGPAGGTVSATGQT
-454 AAAAAGRSGSRLPR
+454 GRLLL

-524 LGIHPLF
+524 FGIHPLF
-531 GIPVAGAVLFAF
+531 GIPIAGAVLFGF

-583 ADIRNA
+583 ADLRSA

-594 STYLLGDGVVLANIK
+594 ATYLMGDGVVLANSK

-619 AAGLLLVLRRSRAG
+619 AAGLLLFLRRSRSG
-633 RAIRATAQ
+633 RAIRATSQ

-661 ALNAAVCGIAGA
+661 ALNAAACGIAGA

-707 VVVSGAVLG
+707 VVVSGAALG
-716 DAENITGFLLGAEF
+716 DAENLTGFLLGAEF

-740 AILVL
+740 VILLL
-745 RSYLLARR
+745 RSYLLSRR
-753 RQVLK
+753 RQVLR

>member
-1 MRPDSPNGWG
+1 M
-11 FARSMTIFHDEITQP
+11 
-26 PVRRSR
+26 
-32 AAGAALRR
+32 
-40 GTRGRVPLLLL
+40 
-51 AAALCLLPQAGFA
+51 
-64 RVDGDTIVLGA
+64 
-75 AVSLTGKYTTAG
+75 
-87 NHTRK
+87 
-92 GYDLAVKVI
+92 I
-101 NERGGVRVGERS
+101 NERGGVRVAGKD
-113 YRMEVLYYDDE
+113 YRLEILYYDDE

-141 GVQFMLGPYS
+141 GVRYMLGPYS
-151 SGLTKA
+151 SGLTQA

-162 ERYRVPMV
+162 ERYHVPMV

-203 LAAERA
+203 LAAELA
-209 RADGRDPTSLTI
+209 QAEGRDPASLKI

-232 DVRDGVIDD
+232 DVRDGVLDD
-241 AARHGMRVVIDDKL
+241 ATRYGMQVVIDDKL
-255 PRDLNDMTATLLKVK
+255 PRDLNDMTTTLLKVK

-281 HTKGAALLVRQ
+281 HSKGAALLVRQ
-292 ADELRASAPM
+292 AAELRASAPM

-314 DVERFGNAAEG
+314 DRARFGDTAEG
-325 ILCTGQWAPTLTYRD
+325 ILCTAQWAPTLTYRD
-340 DVFGSA
+340 DLFGSA
-346 ADYAALFEQEY
+346 GDYAALFEREY
-357 GYVPPYQAAESTAA
+357 GYIPPYQAAESSAA

-384 FDAEAVREALAAT
+384 FDTDAVREALAAT
-397 DLRTFYGNIRFDATG
+397 DMQTFYGNIRFDATG
-412 KNIAKPM
+412 KNVAKPM

-434 TAWASHELRFPRP
+434 TAWASHELRFPLP
-447 GPTGSAA
+447 VSAVGSATA
-454 AAAAAGRSGSRLPR
+454 SEPAGPRLLR
-468 FGPLTVQLLLD
+468 FGPLSVQLLLD

-524 LGIHPLF
+524 FDIHPLF
-531 GIPVAGAVLFAF
+531 GIPISGAVLFAF

-548 RTVVYRL
+548 RTVVHRL

-583 ADIRNA
+583 ADLRSA

-594 STYLLGDGVVLANIK
+594 ATYLLGDGVVLAHSK

-619 AAGLLLVLRRSRAG
+619 AAGLLLFLRRSRAG
-633 RAIRATAQ
+633 RAIRATSQ

-707 VVVSGAVLG
+707 VVVSGAALG
-716 DAENITGFLLGAEF
+716 DAENLTGFLLGAEY

-740 AILVL
+740 VILLL
-745 RSYLLARR
+745 RSYLLSRR
-753 RQVLK
+753 RQVLR